1 MPSYLPLGLV
11 ARHLHV
17 SESDI
22 EEMLSHGWLNAVE
35 KNGITFLEGHQEYR
49 ARFILALRKR
59 RALSDA
65 QIAHVLDEQEPPYSF
80 DQVDGILAG
89 YKDQRPVGG

>member
-17 SESDI
+17 PESDI
-22 EEMLSHGWLNAVE
+22 KEMLSHGWLNAVE

-49 ARFILALRKR
+49 ARFILALRQR
-59 RALSDA
+59 RALSDD
-65 QIAHVLDEQEPPYSF
+65 QIAYVLDEQAPPYSF
-80 DQVDGILAG
+80 DQVDGILAR
-89 YKDQRPVGG
+89 YANQSSVGG